1 MKAGLIRLV
10 VAGMMVIG
18 MSAMAADNAGAPK
31 HVRTE
36 WKGVVSAPATN
47 AAAGVLAVLTV
58 KHGDTSKAFN
68 LTATDADVIA
78 TIKAAVAKG
87 ATVVVHGE
95 MSKDETAIAVTK
107 CVEPKKDADKPAK
120 K

>member
-10 VAGMMVIG
+10 VAGMMIAG
-18 MSAMAADNAGAPK
+18 MSAMAADNAAAPK
-31 HVRTE
+31 HARAE

-58 KHGDTSKAFN
+58 KQGETFN
-68 LTATDADVIA
+68 LTATDDAVAA
-78 TIKAAVAKG
+78 TIKAEVAKG

-95 MSKDETAIAVTK
+95 LKDKTAIAVTK
-107 CVEPKKDADKPAK
+107 CVEPKKDSDKPAK